1 MLELAS
7 ESTRTLP
14 DISRRD
20 WLALKTMVRM
30 DTQICWLRK
39 KAKL

>member
-1 MLELAS
+1 MLEALAS

-20 WLALKTMVRM
+20 WFALKTMARM
-30 DTQICWLRK
+30 DTQI
-39 KAKL
+39 